1 MILPN
6 HVPVLLL
13 PKMSLPV
20 IMRWLK
26 GSTARPANLILG
38 RTGEAFWQDESFDHR
53 VRDEA
58 ELDRLVHYVEYNP
71 VSDGLAANPVPGL
84 GRARGWQA
92 KAPAPQL
99 ARSLPRCRNSRGSI
113 DIAGAFT

>member
-1 MILPN
+1 VILPN

-71 VSDGLAANPVPGL
+71 GKRRPGGQSRAWPWSSARLAGESACPTIGPI
-84 GRARGWQA
+84 
-92 KAPAPQL
+92 APEM
-99 ARSLPRCRNSRGSI
+99 
-113 DIAGAFT
+113 